1 MIKKP
6 AGWFEEDA
14 ANDNLPQVSWLVAPS
29 AQSEHPNWSPAAGA
43 QYIAS
48 KIDAIAANPKVWAK
62 TAFVLMYDENDGYF
76 DHVPPPTAPAGT
88 ADEYVDGVPIGLGF
102 RVPCIIVSPWTVGG
116 YVATETFD
124 HSSLFRFLE
133 TRFCVPEPNISAWR
147 RATVG
152 DLTSAFQFSHR
163 APFPASNEALSV
175 PATTVTLVSAQNE
188 IANNPGV
195 TVPAVN
201 TPPVQEIT
209 SRTGYLRPS
218 PSATPSASPSAPSVA
233 PSASPSPSPSAS

>member
-1 MIKKP
+1 M
-6 AGWFEEDA
+6 
-14 ANDNLPQVSWLVAPS
+14 
-29 AQSEHPNWSPAAGA
+29 
-43 QYIAS
+43 
-48 KIDAIAANPKVWAK
+48 
-62 TAFVLMYDENDGYF
+62 
-76 DHVPPPTAPAGT
+76 APATSLSRPRIPG
-88 ADEYVDGVPIGLGF
+88 AVHH
-102 RVPCIIVSPWTVGG
+102 RVPWTVGG

-124 HSSLFRFLE
+124 HSSLIRFLE
-133 TRFCVPEPNISAWR
+133 TRFGVAEPNISAWR

-175 PATTVTLVSAQNE
+175 PATTVTLVTAQKE

-201 TPPVQEIT
+201 TPPVQETT

-218 PSATPSASPSAPSVA
+218 PSAPSVA
-233 PSASPSPSPSAS
+233 PSVSPSPSPSAS